1 MTSRCESGAVLSL
14 LCAAQAASQV
24 VSPMAV
30 IQQGGMCCR
39 FLRVPL
45 PAVAGWGLVAASIS
59 GTPTRSG
66 NRQRTSTFF
75 AAGGNR
81 GAGEAKGSGV
91 SCFYVENC
99 EINYFYVKKIDFL
112 LQMLTFIL

>member
-14 LCAAQAASQV
+14 LCAAQAVSQV

-45 PAVAGWGLVAASIS
+45 PAAAGWGLVVTSIS

-81 GAGEAKGSGV
+81 GAGEAKGAGV
-91 SCFYVENC
+91 PYFCVENTDFH
-99 EINYFYVKKIDFL
+99 EVFVKKIDFL
-112 LQMLTFIL
+112 AQMLTI